1 MYVCPF
7 YLERE
12 KKKPFFICII
22 NCAAAMNC
30 IRSSVIRS
38 ITSSYILTNCTST
51 SKFDIIRFSSDLTS
65 FKQVFANAKHVVA
78 LTGAGISAESGVP
91 TFRGSGGLW
100 RKYRAQDLATPSAF
114 AVDPAKVWQFYSYRR
129 ELVLTK
135 LPNQAHY
142 ALAAAESKL
151 ASEGRKLVVITQNID
166 ELHRRAGSKN
176 VIELHGT
183 LFATK
188 CTKCGDISKNY
199 DSPITP
205 ALAGK
210 SDPDP
215 STPDI
220 EMQLKDLPT
229 CKKSGCNG
237 LLRPNVTWFGES
249 LDPSVLDATQAEL
262 DLCDLCL
269 IIGTSSVVYPAAAF
283 APSVAARG
291 VPLAE
296 FNIEPNP
303 STKGLGFHFQGKCGS
318 TLPLAL
324 E

>member
-1 MYVCPF
+1 MTG
-7 YLERE
+7 
-12 KKKPFFICII
+12 
-22 NCAAAMNC
+22 
-30 IRSSVIRS
+30 SSLVTGSRPAIFLQNSPHVTIEARL
-38 ITSSYILTNCTST
+38 SSSLAE
-51 SKFDIIRFSSDLTS
+51 
-65 FKQVFANAKHVVA
+65 FKEAFARAKHVVA

-114 AVDPAKVWQFYSYRR
+114 ASDPAKVWQFYSYRR
-129 ELVLTK
+129 ELVLAK
-135 LPNQAHY
+135 LPNPAHY
-142 ALAAAESKL
+142 ALAAAEAKL
-151 ASEGRKLVVITQNID
+151 ATQGRKLVVITQNID
-166 ELHRRAGSKN
+166 ELHKRAGSKN
-176 VIELHGT
+176 VIQLHGT

-188 CTKCGDISKNY
+188 CTKCGDVTSNY

-215 STPDI
+215 ATADI
-220 EMQLKDLPT
+220 EMQLKDLPM
-229 CKKSGCNG
+229 CRKSGCNG

-249 LDPSVLDATQAEL
+249 LDPVVLQATQQEL

-303 STKGLGFHFQGKCGS
+303 STKGLGWHFRGKSGA
-318 TLPLAL
+318 TLPAAL

>member
-1 MYVCPF
+1 MLASPLVSSKSAIF
-7 YLERE
+7 LHNSSSAIETS
-12 KKKPFFICII
+12 
-22 NCAAAMNC
+22 
-30 IRSSVIRS
+30 RSS
-38 ITSSYILTNCTST
+38 SSLAE
-51 SKFDIIRFSSDLTS
+51 
-65 FKQVFANAKHVVA
+65 FKEAFAKAKHVVA

-114 AVDPAKVWQFYSYRR
+114 ASDPAKVWQFYSYRR

-135 LPNQAHY
+135 LPNPAHY
-142 ALAAAESKL
+142 ALAAAEAKL
-151 ASEGRKLVVITQNID
+151 ASQGRKLVVITQNID
-166 ELHRRAGSKN
+166 ELHKRAGSKN

-188 CTKCGDISKNY
+188 CTKCGDVTSNY

-210 SDPDP
+210 CDPDP
-215 STPDI
+215 ATADI
-220 EMQLKDLPT
+220 DMQLKDLPV

-249 LDPSVLDATQAEL
+249 LDRVVLNATQTEL

-303 STKGLGFHFQGKCGS
+303 STKGLGWHFRGKSGA
-318 TLPLAL
+318 TLPAAL